1 MKSVCKKTG
10 CDPVNS
16 TTMPLTPTP
25 APSPLA
31 SFWLEPHKLDR
42 HRSTHQLPA
51 TADVVIIGGGFAGA
65 SIAHH
70 LLSKSESTPVR
81 PSILILEA
89 RDACSGATGRNGA
102 YWIYQQYTFQNRID
116 KSQVAI

>member
-1 MKSVCKKTG
+1 
-10 CDPVNS
+10 
-16 TTMPLTPTP
+16 MPLTPTP
-25 APSPLA
+25 TPCPA
-31 SFWLEPHKLDR
+31 SFWRAEPHKLDR

-51 TADVVIIGGGFAGA
+51 TADIVIVGGGFAGA

-70 LLSKSESTPVR
+70 LLSKSESAPVR

-102 YWIYQQYTFQNRID
+102 YRIYQQYTFQNRID